1 MKCLD
6 LIGSLTSC
14 LEISVSSS
22 ESDSRMLADG
32 KTTVMAFDSS
42 FLEEGAVA
50 PTGFTADLLEDV
62 AEGCLPFLAARASA
76 RVKVLY
82 PLPKGKPVGHS

>member
-6 LIGSLTSC
+6 FIGALTSH

-22 ESDSRMLADG
+22 ESDSRMLADS
-32 KTTVMAFDSS
+32 KTAAMPFDLSL
-42 FLEEGAVA
+42 LEEGAVA
-50 PTGFTADLLEDV
+50 AAGFTADLLEDV

-82 PLPKGKPVGHS
+82 PLPKGKPVGQS